1 VAQVET
7 DDALREPLAQLPHR
21 ADQEEWV
28 VRRIVRGEPV
38 AGRDHG
44 PEALGLRRRLG
55 ELHEEHGREGE
66 GRRIPPRRL
75 GETPEASEHSSLA
88 TTATYVSHIAP
99 AKAVAEAIAKTTHL
113 AVQP

>member
-1 VAQVET
+1 M
-7 DDALREPLAQLPHR
+7 
-21 ADQEEWV
+21 

-44 PEALGLRRRLG
+44 PEALGIRRRLG

-75 GETPEASEHSSLA
+75 GKTPEASGNIVTVAS
-88 TTATYVSHIAP
+88 AP
-99 AKAVAEAIAKTTHL
+99 T
-113 AVQP
+113 